1 MERLNNKFEKASCL
15 VHLGFSFYVCLSDS
29 HTEFPRWTPV
39 FVKLLLPLRQSLRIS
54 RMYRIKGTYVF
65 EYELFATQEGEF
77 SNGITTLQ
85 CMYAP
90 EFATHS
96 EGIRVKVA
104 P

>member
-1 MERLNNKFEKASCL
+1 MRRRHPDAATNFFIS
-15 VHLGFSFYVCLSDS
+15 YLS
-29 HTEFPRWTPV
+29 
-39 FVKLLLPLRQSLRIS
+39 
-54 RMYRIKGTYVF
+54 KGTYVF

-96 EGIRVKVA
+96 EGIKVKVA
-104 P
+104 H